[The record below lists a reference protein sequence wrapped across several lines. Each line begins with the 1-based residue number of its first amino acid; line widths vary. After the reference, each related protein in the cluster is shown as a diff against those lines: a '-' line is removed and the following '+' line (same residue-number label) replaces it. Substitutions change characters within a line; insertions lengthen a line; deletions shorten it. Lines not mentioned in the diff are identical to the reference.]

1 LSDAVLQIL
10 SIPLLAASLW
20 QLSNSSISRQ
30 MRWALVFC
38 LLVTAVPLVQLIQLP
53 PTLWAALPARH
64 AEAGAFPLLDRN
76 LPWMPISVSPT
87 ATWLSLLSLIPPT
100 AIFLGTVLL
109 GYRRRRLLSLV
120 LLGFGTISV
129 FLGLAQIA
137 QGPSSSLRF
146 FDYTNDTEAVGFF
159 ANRNHFA
166 ALLYCLMLFAAA
178 WAVSVSFGGDHREL
192 RGLKIIAI
200 VASSTVLVAL
210 IAAQAMARSRAGLGL
225 TIVALFGAFALAFVG
240 QARELTGTLATKL
253 LAAAITLALVF
264 GVQFAL
270 YRILERFAID
280 PLADGR
286 VVYARITAE
295 AAKSFIPLGAGEGT
309 FVPVYAGFEKPQDT
323 SADTF
328 ANRAHNDFLEGLLE
342 SGIVGI
348 VLLALFLAWFV
359 MASLRV
365 WRRPVP
371 GIPHIDRLLPLAATV
386 VVGLLLAHSFADYPL
401 RTAAMMGI
409 FAFACA
415 LLIEPLIGTQDAVQ
429 TRSQPA
435 WGLER
440 AGPRLAPQPA
450 AASSSPAGS
459 SKPRQRWGVGVTWPD
474 EWRKP
479 QDPPGSTPSK
489 R

>member
-1 LSDAVLQIL
+1 
-10 SIPLLAASLW
+10 
-20 QLSNSSISRQ
+20 

-38 LLVTAVPLVQLIQLP
+38 LLLTALPLVQLIPLP
-53 PTLWAALPARH
+53 PMLWAALPARP
-64 AEAGAFPLLDRN
+64 AEAAAFPLLNRD

-87 ATWLSLLSLIPPT
+87 ATWLSLLSLIPPI

-109 GYRRRRLLSLV
+109 GYRQRRLLSLV
-120 LLGFGTISV
+120 LSGFGIISV

-178 WAVSVSFGGDHREL
+178 WAVSVSFGNHREL
-192 RGLKIIAI
+192 RGPKIIAT
-200 VASSTVLVAL
+200 VASFTVLVAL

-240 QARELTGTLATKL
+240 QARESTGTLATKL

-328 ANRAHNDFLEGLLE
+328 ANRAHNDFVEGLLE

-359 MASLRV
+359 RASLRA

-371 GIPHIDRLLPLAATV
+371 NIPHIDRLLPLAATIV
-386 VVGLLLAHSFADYPL
+386 AGLLLAHSFADYPL

-409 FAFACA
+409 FAFASA
-415 LLIEPLIGTQDAVQ
+415 LLIEPVAGAQDVVQ
-429 TRSQPA
+429 ARSQRV

-440 AGPRLAPQPA
+440 ADLSLAAQPA
-450 AASSSPAGS
+450 VASSAPAGS
-459 SKPRQRWGVGVTWPD
+459 LKPRQRWGADVAWPD
-474 EWRKP
+474 EWRKL